1 MMMLEEKIRREA
13 LRLGFECCGFASL
26 HEVQNYDTRYMAWI
40 GRGEHG
46 CMQYADRYHDV
57 RRDPRLLLEGAQSI
71 IALAHNYYPESQLAD
86 NVPQFAYY
94 AYGEDYHDV
103 LRDKAREL
111 VRNIASEM
119 GGVDIASTFRICV
132 DTAPLR
138 ERYWAHQAGL
148 GFVGR
153 NAQLIIPECGS
164 YFFLCFIV
172 TTLALKPDEPCS
184 QSCLGCDLCLKSCP
198 TGALQEGGV
207 VDANKCLSCLTI
219 EYHGEFPPNLDL
231 YNHIYGCDEC
241 AKCCPHN
248 VGAKPCREARFA
260 PSEEFLS
267 LDFDSLQRMDE
278 ENFRRIFRRSA
289 VKRTKYAGLMR
300 NLRQI
305 LKKR

>member
-1 MMMLEEKIRREA
+1 MMTVKEEIRREA
-13 LRLGFECCGFASL
+13 LRLGFECCGFARL
-26 HEVQNYDTRYMAWI
+26 HEVPEYDSRYMAWI
-40 GRGEHG
+40 ERGENG

-57 RRDPRLLLEGAQSI
+57 RRDPRLLLDGAQSI
-71 IALAHNYYPESQLAD
+71 IALAHGYYPSQRLPQD
-86 NVPQFAYY
+86 VPQFAYY

-111 VRNIASEM
+111 VRGIASGME
-119 GGVDIASTFRICV
+119 GVDLASTFRICV

-138 ERYWAHQAGL
+138 ERYWAQQAGL
-148 GFVGR
+148 GFTGR
-153 NAQLIIPECGS
+153 NAQLIISGRGS
-164 YFFLCFIV
+164 YFFLCFII
-172 TTLALKPDEPCS
+172 TTLSLEPDEPCT
-184 QSCLGCDLCLKSCP
+184 QSCLGCDRCLRVCP
-198 TGALQEGGV
+198 TGALQRGAM

-219 EYHGEFPPNLDL
+219 EYHGEFPSDLDL

-248 VGAKPCREARFA
+248 AGAMPCREPRFA

-267 LDFDSLQRMDE
+267 LNLDSLQRMGE
-278 ENFRRIFRRSA
+278 EDFRRIFSHSA
-289 VKRTKYAGLMR
+289 VKRTKYSGLMR